1 MKKHINK
8 TYLKIGGNM
17 TPKAANIA
25 GIIMALS
32 AMIASI
38 GFAVAVVLYAYNLI

>member
-1 MKKHINK
+1 MFNRTNK
-8 TYLKIGGNM
+8 TFLNIGGNM

-25 GIIMALS
+25 GIILALS

-38 GFAVAVVLYAYNLI
+38 GFAVALILYVCR